1 MKISLKSRIVSA
13 LAVTA
18 LAGTV
23 VVGAPSA
30 ANAAPACSTA
40 SFVTS
45 CVGVG
50 ADGAP
55 YTFIAAANFN
65 GTVFLY
71 SHGLRPAIPIP
82 ATLGVPLGFG
92 GAVPVTNAAEPAP
105 RAIDGDMSV
114 INKLVAAGYGVAGSG
129 FSRQGINATEA
140 LAANKELIAT
150 FKTKFPT
157 TSKVIAWGQSLGA
170 LHAQKLAETN
180 PELVDGVIL
189 ACPAANPSGA
199 IIDYFGDA
207 LWGFKALFD
216 PSIKV
221 GGYST
226 DPVVRAGEQLLN
238 IQKILVVLGSLSANV
253 ANTDAKTSWPATAS
267 PAGKALAAAGI
278 PSRSAVVLVGLMA
291 GVPTR
296 SEHID
301 GTSAPSAA
309 TAESYPLA
317 AAPAIAV
324 LENMGKTLNYG
335 TFLNADGELL
345 AGGKI
350 FDNTKTDYAARVASD
365 ADIYSFALSGNSAVA
380 AMIGALAA
388 TPRET
393 ADPAAVAKISALF
406 GLSGKIA
413 KPTVIFQN
421 ETDSFVPAS
430 IVQWYV
436 DNYAEQY
443 AAEKLAAMTAAKKS
457 RSYVAPTNNLVTL
470 WQKTAAKYSKFTAT
484 GAPDTTATRG
494 AGTGH
499 CDFSAAQWLAAA
511 DLMTATLKDGK
522 FPLGG
527 KIATTARKVGLSY
540 DNKFRVPTFKALQ

>member
-1 MKISLKSRIVSA
+1 MKISLKSRIVSV

-23 VVGAPSA
+23 VVGAPTA
-30 ANAAPACSTA
+30 ANAAPQCATA

-45 CVGVG
+45 CAGVG

-71 SHGLRPAIPIP
+71 SHGLRPPIAIP

-92 GAVPVTNAAEPAP
+92 GAVPVTNAAEPGPLA
-105 RAIDGDMSV
+105 ASDLSV

-129 FSRQGINATEA
+129 FSRQGVNATEA

-157 TSKVIAWGQSLGA
+157 TKTVIAWGSSLGG
-170 LHAQKLAETN
+170 LHSQMLAEKH

-189 ACPAANPSGA
+189 ACPAANPQDALIS
-199 IIDYFGDA
+199 YYGDA

-226 DPVVRAGEQLLN
+226 DPATRAAEQYAN
-238 IQKILVVLGSLSANV
+238 IGKVLTVLGKLSAGLV
-253 ANTDAKTSWPATAS
+253 TGAWPDTSS
-267 PAGKALAAAGI
+267 PAGKALEAAGI
-278 PSRSAVVLVGLMA
+278 PSRSAMLAVGLMA

-296 SEHID
+296 SEHVD
-301 GTSAPSAA
+301 GTSGPTGA
-309 TAESYPLA
+309 TDTYPLA
-317 AAPAIAV
+317 VAPAVGV

-335 TFLNADGELL
+335 TFLLADGELL
-345 AGGKI
+345 AGGKV
-350 FDNTKTDYAARVASD
+350 FDNSKTDYAARIAAD
-365 ADIYSFALSGNSAVA
+365 ADIYSFALSGTKATA
-380 AMIGALAA
+380 GIIGALAA

-393 ADPAAVAKISALF
+393 ADAAAVAKIEPLI
-406 GLSGKIA
+406 GLSGKIT
-413 KPTVIFQN
+413 KPTVIFQS

-430 IVQWYV
+430 IVQWYA
-436 DNYAEQY
+436 DSYAAQY
-443 AAEKLAAMTAAKKS
+443 AAEKMKAMTEAKKS
-457 RSYVAPTNNLVTL
+457 RSYVAPTNNLVVL
-470 WQKTAAKYSKFTAT
+470 WQKTAKTYSKFTAA
-484 GAPDTTATRG
+484 GSPDLTAAQG
-494 AGTGH
+494 VGTGH
-499 CDFSAAQWLAAA
+499 CAFTAKQWSAAA
-511 DLMTATLKDGK
+511 DLMIAALKDGK

-527 KIATTARKVGLSY
+527 KIATTARKAGLSY
-540 DNKFRVPTFKALQ
+540 DKNFQVPTFKALG

>member
-1 MKISLKSRIVSA
+1 MKISLKSRIVSV

-23 VVGAPSA
+23 VVGAPTA
-30 ANAAPACSTA
+30 ANAAPQCATA

-45 CVGVG
+45 CAGVG

-71 SHGLRPAIPIP
+71 SHGLRPPIAIP

-92 GAVPVTNAAEPAP
+92 GAVPVTNAAEPGPLA
-105 RAIDGDMSV
+105 ASDLSV

-129 FSRQGINATEA
+129 FSRQGVNATEA

-157 TSKVIAWGQSLGA
+157 TKTVIAWGSSLGG
-170 LHAQKLAETN
+170 LHSQMLAEKH

-189 ACPAANPSGA
+189 ACPAANPQDALIS
-199 IIDYFGDA
+199 YYGDA

-226 DPVVRAGEQLLN
+226 DPATRAAEQYAN
-238 IQKILVVLGSLSANV
+238 IGKVLTVLGKLSAGL
-253 ANTDAKTSWPATAS
+253 ASGAWPDTSS
-267 PAGKALAAAGI
+267 PAGKALEAAGI
-278 PSRSAVVLVGLMA
+278 PSRSAMLAVGLMA

-296 SEHID
+296 SEHVD
-301 GTSAPSAA
+301 GTSGPTGA
-309 TAESYPLA
+309 TDTYPLA
-317 AAPAIAV
+317 VAPAVGV

-335 TFLNADGELL
+335 TFLLADGELL
-345 AGGKI
+345 AGGKV
-350 FDNTKTDYAARVASD
+350 FDNSKTDYAARIAAD
-365 ADIYSFALSGNSAVA
+365 ADIYSFALSGTKATAGIIS
-380 AMIGALAA
+380 ALAA

-393 ADPAAVAKISALF
+393 ADAAAVAKIEPLI
-406 GLSGKIA
+406 GLSGKIT
-413 KPTVIFQN
+413 KPTVIFQS

-430 IVQWYV
+430 IVQWYA
-436 DNYAEQY
+436 DSYAAQY
-443 AAEKLAAMTAAKKS
+443 AAEKMKAMTEAKKS
-457 RSYVAPTNNLVTL
+457 RSYVAPTNNLVVL
-470 WQKTAAKYSKFTAT
+470 WQKTAKTYSKFTAA
-484 GAPDTTATRG
+484 GSPDLTAAQG
-494 AGTGH
+494 VGTGH
-499 CDFSAAQWLAAA
+499 CAFTAKQWSAAA
-511 DLMTATLKDGK
+511 DLMIAALKDGK

-527 KIATTARKVGLSY
+527 KIATTARKAGLSY
-540 DNKFRVPTFKALQ
+540 DKNFQVPTFKALG